1 MGVLSLAECGGGRAE
16 KASWRSPSLPMERC
30 PVAPRSK
37 FMVSNNGLVSHP
49 APAMVTAL
57 PRLPWQAGIV
67 GGCSRG
73 EREAGECCPLT
84 LSPSPEAMVVM
95 PQSKRLLGESLSGD
109 SASLERN
116 HMKTGHFVNFWML
129 VAVSCLLFQGAALA
143 RDDEATT
150 RAKVLFADGTTQ
162 YNLARFEE
170 ALGKFQDA
178 YLAKAEPGLL
188 INIGQCYRMLGNH
201 KQAVYSYRRFLDG
214 APPDHPM
221 RTAITELVASE
232 EEVIKK
238 GNEAALPPIAVKH
251 AEPVAP
257 TIIAPAP
264 VAPSAIPTVKKEV
277 ASHVA
282 LKASSTPVYKKWWLW
297 AVVGGVVAVGAGVG
311 IGVAYS
317 IPSNAATP
325 PNATSSLPVNF

>member
-1 MGVLSLAECGGGRAE
+1 
-16 KASWRSPSLPMERC
+16 
-30 PVAPRSK
+30 
-37 FMVSNNGLVSHP
+37 
-49 APAMVTAL
+49 
-57 PRLPWQAGIV
+57 
-67 GGCSRG
+67 
-73 EREAGECCPLT
+73 
-84 LSPSPEAMVVM
+84 
-95 PQSKRLLGESLSGD
+95 
-109 SASLERN
+109 
-116 HMKTGHFVNFWML
+116 MKTRRFFNCLIL
-129 VAVSCLLFQGAALA
+129 VTVSCLLFQGAALA

-150 RAKVLFADGTTQ
+150 RAKALFAEGTTQ

-201 KQAVYSYRRFLDG
+201 KQAVYSYRRFLDA

-232 EEVIKK
+232 EEAIKK
-238 GNEAALPPIAVKH
+238 GNEAFLPPIAVKH

-257 TIIAPAP
+257 AIIAP
-264 VAPSAIPTVKKEV
+264 VAVLPSAIPTVKKEA

-282 LKASSTPVYKKWWLW
+282 LKATSTPVYKKWWLW
-297 AVVGGVVAVGAGVG
+297 AIVGGVVAVGAGVG
-311 IGVAYS
+311 IGVAYA

-325 PNATSSLPVNF
+325 SNAASSLPVNF